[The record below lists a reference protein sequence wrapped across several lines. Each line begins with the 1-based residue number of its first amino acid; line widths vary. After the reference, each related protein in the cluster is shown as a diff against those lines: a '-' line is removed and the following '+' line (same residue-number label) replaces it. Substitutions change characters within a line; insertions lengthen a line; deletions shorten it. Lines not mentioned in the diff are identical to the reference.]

1 MERAES
7 RPYLAAPARAVA
19 AWVGSLPPPVIL
31 GLTLAACLALAALAR
46 LLGSS
51 AWLWVTLAGG
61 GFLVA
66 YGRFGTRGVLLVG
79 AALAGSG
86 VGILFEGVAGWDGA
100 YLLSVGGALAVADS
114 LDPPPGHIVLVA
126 GAVLGA
132 IGLFLGLASEGVAK
146 AVLLACV
153 LAAAAAM
160 YLALDGRRSR

>member
-1 MERAES
+1 
-7 RPYLAAPARAVA
+7 
-19 AWVGSLPPPVIL
+19 
-31 GLTLAACLALAALAR
+31 LTLAACLALAALAR

-51 AWLWVTLAGG
+51 GWLWVTLAGG